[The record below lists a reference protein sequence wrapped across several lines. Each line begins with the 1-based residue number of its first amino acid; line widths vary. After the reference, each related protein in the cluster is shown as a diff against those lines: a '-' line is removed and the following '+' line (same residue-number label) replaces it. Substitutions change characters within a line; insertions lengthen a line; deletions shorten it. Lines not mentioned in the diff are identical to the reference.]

1 MGRLKEI
8 HDAGIN
14 RSAERWCP
22 HHAAHRGSLNVPALP
37 AGSRVERNA
46 LTPRAGTR
54 SKHKGKKLKAGR
66 GTVGK
71 TAVVGAKDLKTN
83 KVRAKVTKKTDAKT
97 LQKFVADGA
106 EGATVCLHRMNLA
119 YPVITHTH

>member
-1 MGRLKEI
+1 MSGRLKEI

-46 LTPRAGTR
+46 LTHAPGHDPYISSLYQAYATFTRA
-54 SKHKGKKLKAGR
+54 LKSEFDDIDEWVAEVPAPEGS
-66 GTVGK
+66 GDEV
-71 TAVVGAKDLKTN
+71 DLM
-83 KVRAKVTKKTDAKT
+83 AAMSGGSDS
-97 LQKFVADGA
+97 
-106 EGATVCLHRMNLA
+106 
-119 YPVITHTH
+119 